1 MHLQEANVSTIKE
14 RAKKFP
20 TVQTRKKFKVEI
32 LQKVPVC
39 TAQVPFC
46 SLVTDVC
53 TAPRI
58 VEKQSPFGFDRWL
71 TWQVSTAQFYNQTA
85 YNFHSILPDR
95 VQSVG
100 GVSFDSAPCELA

>member
-1 MHLQEANVSTIKE
+1 MPVSIDRIIKRLGDEMLAAIDLRSVEFLCISQETNVSTVKE
-14 RAKKFP
+14 GAQKFP

-58 VEKQSPFGFDRWL
+58 VERQSAFGFDRWL
-71 TWQVSTAQFYNQTA
+71 TWQVSIA
-85 YNFHSILPDR
+85 
-95 VQSVG
+95 SV
-100 GVSFDSAPCELA
+100 L